1 MTHYE
6 YAIEYLTL
14 RMAESISHVH
24 MWRAVEDGD
33 YEEAMTHQFSFLFY
47 HDAANEM
54 AEKMT
59 GQQTAELVKMFDIAY
74 GVTR

>member
-14 RMAESISHVH
+14 RMCESISHVQ
-24 MWRAVEDGD
+24 MWMHAEQGDFED
-33 YEEAMTHQFSFLFY
+33 AMWCQFSFLFY

-59 GQQTAELVKMFDIAY
+59 GQQTAELVKLFDIAY